1 MFSFKGQLIVEYS
14 LKVLTGMRIGGSK
27 ESFDIGGLDNPVI
40 KTVISIPNFYI
51 SGKELPAGVPYIPGS
66 SLKGKIRSL
75 LEWANGNVERMI
87 ERAMNDR
94 KTEEKSN
101 KDKDAEKDIVA
112 VAGSPCICGK
122 CDICVLFGTG
132 DVETIKKLKLE
143 DQPGP
148 PRLIFYDA
156 YPTEETLE
164 KLEEELGPRIYTEIK
179 TENHINRITSKATPR
194 KVERVPAGAVF
205 EGKIVF
211 RLFKDED
218 KQKLGILFN
227 GMKLLEDNFL
237 GGYGSRGSG
246 RVKFEN
252 IKLTFRSK
260 NYYLGKG
267 EVSSLGDGEFK
278 SLEELNIQELA
289 NRL

>member
-1 MFSFKGQLIVEYS
+1 MFSFKGQLIVEYK

-40 KTVISIPNFYI
+40 KTVISILDFY
-51 SGKELPAGVPYIPGS
+51 GEAKELPAGVPYIPGS

-75 LEWANGNVERMI
+75 LEWANGNVESMI
-87 ERAMNDR
+87 ERAINDE
-94 KTEEKSN
+94 KTEGKSKEEK
-101 KDKDAEKDIVA
+101 IVEM
-112 VAGSPCICGK
+112 AGKPSTCGK

-143 DQPGP
+143 EQPGP

-156 YPTEETLE
+156 YPTEETL
-164 KLEEELGPRIYTEIK
+164 KNLEEELGPHIYTEIK
-179 TENHINRITSKATPR
+179 TENHINRITSKAEPR

-205 EGKIVF
+205 EGKVVF
-211 RLFKDED
+211 RFFKDED
-218 KQKLGILFN
+218 RQKLSLLFN

-252 IKLTFRSK
+252 IRLTFRSK
-260 NYYLGKG
+260 DYYLGKG
-267 EVSSLGDGEFK
+267 EEKSIGAVK
-278 SLEELNIQELA
+278 SLEELDIQGLA
-289 NRL
+289 DRL